1 MRKIK
6 EVLRPQN
13 KLKLD
18 QRQIARS
25 CSISVST
32 VHEYLKRAE
41 AAKVGWPL
49 PEGWD
54 DARLEAALFPPVGSP
69 PQPTTQKSP
78 PDFAA
83 IHEQL
88 QRHRHVTLQWLWDEY
103 RDTSQDGYRYSR
115 FCELYQ
121 RWRKMLDVVLRQQHK
136 AGEKAFVDWAGA
148 TMPICDRDTARYGRR
163 PCSSPRSAPVPTPG
177 RRSRATSR
185 WSRGCWRMCML
196 WNIGAACPCWWFPT
210 TPRRE
215 SPRLAVMIRMSI
227 RLIRTSPHTTAS
239 ACYRRDRISRGTRR
253 SWRMPCRWR
262 NVGSWRHYGT
272 GVATLRLLFRT
283 GRNPVRLHP
292 GMLFAFAG
300 MRKYGSRCGFRR
312 RCRKQCN
319 TESVLQTVSDLK
331 QALPGNAPHAKLRS

>member
-6 EVLRPQN
+6 EVLRLRN
-13 KLKLD
+13 ELKLD

-69 PQPTTQKSP
+69 PQPSTQKSP

-88 QRHRHVTLQWLWDEY
+88 QRHRHVTLQLLWDEY
-103 RDTSQDGYRYSR
+103 RDTSQDGYGYSR

-121 RWRKMLDVVLRQQHK
+121 RWRKKLDVVLRQQHK

-148 TMPICDRDTARYGRR
+148 TMPICDRDTGAVWQASLFVAALGASSYTWAEVTRPADGVVAAGACACFGTLGRR
-163 PCSSPRSAPVPTPG
+163 A
-177 RRSRATSR
+177 
-185 WSRGCWRMCML
+185 
-196 WNIGAACPCWWFPT
+196 
-210 TPRRE
+210 
-215 SPRLAVMIRMSI
+215 LA
-227 RLIRTSPHTTAS
+227 
-239 ACYRRDRISRGTRR
+239 G
-253 SWRMPCRWR
+253 
-262 NVGSWRHYGT
+262 
-272 GVATLRLLFRT
+272 
-283 GRNPVRLHP
+283 
-292 GMLFAFAG
+292 
-300 MRKYGSRCGFRR
+300 GSRQHQDGSH
-312 RCRKQCN
+312 QG
-319 TESVLQTVSDLK
+319 
-331 QALPGNAPHAKLRS
+331 LPL